1 MLINNQLSR
10 ILQSNFVGN
19 LSLTKEISKR
29 FYVDYTL
36 NFNRSISKFGSNAE
50 PYSFAITSQT
60 AGLNYA
66 LPNKF
71 NIRLNNSYA
80 TFDYTEEVF
89 DNFFTDLRFSVPLK
103 NDKLSFE
110 LEYQNVF
117 NAKKYFILNRNNSF
131 QTVSILPLRNS
142 QMLGYLNFR
151 L

>member
-1 MLINNQLSR
+1 
-10 ILQSNFVGN
+10 
-19 LSLTKEISKR
+19 LT
-29 FYVDYTL
+29 L
-36 NFNRSISKFGSNAE
+36 NRSISKFGNNNE
-50 PYSFAITSQT
+50 PYSFSTISQT
-60 AGLNYA
+60 AGLNYI

-71 NIRLNNSYA
+71 NIVLNNSYA

-89 DNFFTDLRFSVPLK
+89 NNFFTDLRLTVPLK

-110 LEYQNVF
+110 LEWQNLF

-131 QTVSILPLRNS
+131 QTVSVLPLRNS